1 MGWGPQEVA
10 VAERCCAESPDG
22 AQCDGVAVVNDPARG
37 LRLLRARPTWTAAA
51 SRHRGDDPQGVAA
64 PDRYLAALAEETDEH
79 LAIQLG
85 CPPRLVWR
93 LRLAGWP
100 RADQWAADVDG
111 IAASMDAE

>member
-1 MGWGPQEVA
+1 M
-10 VAERCCAESPDG
+10 DG
-22 AQCDGVAVVNDPARG
+22 GRRRFLWPS
-37 LRLLRARPTWTAAA
+37 AAA
-51 SRHRGDDPQGVAA
+51 PSRRTGRNATGLPSSMAPRAGYVCYEHAPPGPRQQAAIAATIRKAMAA

-100 RADQWAADVDG
+100 RADQWAAD
-111 IAASMDAE
+111 